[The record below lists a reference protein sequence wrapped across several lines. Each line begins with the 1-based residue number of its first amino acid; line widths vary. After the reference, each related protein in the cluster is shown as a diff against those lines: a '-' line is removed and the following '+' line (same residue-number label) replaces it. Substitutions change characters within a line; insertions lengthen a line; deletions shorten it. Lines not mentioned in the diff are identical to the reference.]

1 MIRLHMNEDKE
12 KTIVA
17 RVAGISR
24 HRIETDGP
32 GIRTLVPFCG
42 CRLDCAYCINGSLRS
57 FKAGDPCEPDELL
70 ARVKIDDIYFR
81 SSGGG
86 ITFGGGEPLL
96 STTFIHR
103 FQEICPPEWSI
114 AVETS
119 LNVPSEDVE
128 ALIGVVDYWII
139 DIKDMDPERYLEYT
153 GETNE
158 RVLPNLELLQR
169 KVAPSAV
176 RVRIPRIPGLNSDG
190 DVEKSAGI
198 IRAMGFGIE
207 SFEYVVPGHL
217 LKDSMDILPGSIVA
231 PHVTDPQKP
240 DEGWAMRDRL
250 ADEINRI
257 WLSGDGLQF
266 D

>member
-1 MIRLHMNEDKE
+1 MILRHMDMDKE
-12 KTIVA
+12 KTVVA

-24 HRIETDGP
+24 HRIITDGP
-32 GIRTLVPFCG
+32 GIRTLVPLCG
-42 CRLDCAYCINGSLRS
+42 CRLDCAYCINGDLRS
-57 FKAGDPCEPDELL
+57 FRAGSPCEPEDLL
-70 ARVKIDDIYFR
+70 ERVKIDDIYFR
-81 SSGGG
+81 SSEGG

-103 FQEICPPEWSI
+103 FREICPPEWSI

-139 DIKDMDPERYLEYT
+139 DIKDMDPARYLEYT

-231 PHVTDPQKP
+231 PQVTDPQKP
-240 DEGWAMRDRL
+240 EEGWAMRDRL